1 MPISQGEENLLG
13 CQAITNNTGVVKTLA
28 LNNQLASDLHA
39 LVKESIA
46 LFMAS
51 PSSSCGLLSKVL
63 YDTLDALNP
72 RHLASI
78 LISDLSL
85 YRDLHSL
92 LTNVGLHEPKKFE
105 SKTSPRRSISSLSPL
120 TAEAVINEI
129 DRSKY
134 CNEQLRNLNQYYFQ
148 PYLDTQIPYKESVR

>member
-1 MPISQGEENLLG
+1 
-13 CQAITNNTGVVKTLA
+13 
-28 LNNQLASDLHA
+28 
-39 LVKESIA
+39 
-46 LFMAS
+46 MAS